1 MPRDETCSAAKP
13 ALLVLGVV
21 RVGGKQ
27 QSTAACWVWAVRE
40 GHCCSVCPFGRKA
53 HLAQCNRA
61 GGQADEAP
69 LPAVGVLGQGELLRQ
84 GLDHMLDLHGVVL
97 GHELPDQ
104 PGERGE
110 RGCRPVES
118 SLPPPPCWLLAPGS
132 GVWQGDDLFRKRNQE
147 SCISGWASPRSAVNW
162 KVRAGSRFV
171 SLFWVTV
178 SLVHDIMWNSRA
190 ASLLGIRENA
200 RECLVG
206 NQKLQCD
213 QLVNHL

>member
-118 SLPPPPCWLLAPGS
+118 SLPPPHAGCWLQGQGCGREMTYSERGIRSPASQGGPLPGLPS
-132 GVWQGDDLFRKRNQE
+132 TGRCGLGLGSFPY
-147 SCISGWASPRSAVNW
+147 S
-162 KVRAGSRFV
+162 GSRFP
-171 SLFWVTV
+171 LCMT
-178 SLVHDIMWNSRA
+178 
-190 ASLLGIRENA
+190 
-200 RECLVG
+200 
-206 NQKLQCD
+206 
-213 QLVNHL
+213 